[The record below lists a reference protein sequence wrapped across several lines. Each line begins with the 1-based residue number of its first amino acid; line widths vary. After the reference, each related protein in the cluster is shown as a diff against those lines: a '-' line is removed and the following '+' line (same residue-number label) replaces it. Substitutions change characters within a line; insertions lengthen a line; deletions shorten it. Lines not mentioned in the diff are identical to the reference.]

1 MGGLRACAGE
11 GRLGAKA
18 ARHRGLTRACGRS
31 GCEDPVLFHRGRAV
45 VPVQDLAEA
54 DQLAVEGGI
63 DGLGEDQVEYGFGG
77 LGR

>member
-1 MGGLRACAGE
+1 
-11 GRLGAKA
+11 
-18 ARHRGLTRACGRS
+18 
-31 GCEDPVLFHRGRAV
+31 